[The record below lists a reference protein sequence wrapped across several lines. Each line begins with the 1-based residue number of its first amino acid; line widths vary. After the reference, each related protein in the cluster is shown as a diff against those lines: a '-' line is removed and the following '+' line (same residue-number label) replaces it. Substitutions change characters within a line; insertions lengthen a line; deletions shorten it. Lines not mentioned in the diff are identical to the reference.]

1 MTRLLT
7 RSLIVASAL
16 VSLSHAAFAQDD
28 DEAAAGDRKVQYK
41 QKTEI
46 DFEGLDVQGELV
58 KPQSALVLDLKK
70 ASFNPLIKL
79 REDFNAEM
87 EESIDEVK

>member
-1 MTRLLT
+1 MTRTLLS
-7 RSLIVASAL
+7 RILLAGAIGGAFSGVAL
-16 VSLSHAAFAQDD
+16 AQEE
-28 DEAAAGDRKVQYK
+28 EAEGRKVSYK

-46 DFEGLDVQGELV
+46 DFEGLDVNGELV
-58 KPQSALVLDLKK
+58 KPQSALVLDRKK

-87 EESIDEVK
+87 EQSVDEVK

>member
-1 MTRLLT
+1 MNRLLP
-7 RSLIVASAL
+7 RLLLVAAVSAAFTGSAL
-16 VSLSHAAFAQDD
+16 AD
-28 DEAAAGDRKVQYK
+28 DEDENPGDRKVTYK

-46 DFEGLDVQGELV
+46 DFEGLDVAGELV
-58 KPQSALVLDLKK
+58 KPQSALVLDRKK

-87 EESIDEVK
+87 EQSVDEVK

>member
-1 MTRLLT
+1 MRRFFT
-7 RSLIVASAL
+7 RSLL
-16 VSLSHAAFAQDD
+16 VSSLGLAFAGAALAQDEESD
-28 DEAAAGDRKVQYK
+28 GDRKVQYK

-46 DFEGLDVQGELV
+46 DFEGLDVSGELV
-58 KPQSALVLDLKK
+58 KPQSALVLDRKK

-87 EESIDEVK
+87 EQSVDDVK

>member
-7 RSLIVASAL
+7 RSLFIGAALASLAG
-16 VSLSHAAFAQDD
+16 SAFAQDD
-28 DEAAAGDRKVQYK
+28 EDPGDRKVQYK

-58 KPQSALVLDLKK
+58 KPQSALVLDHKK